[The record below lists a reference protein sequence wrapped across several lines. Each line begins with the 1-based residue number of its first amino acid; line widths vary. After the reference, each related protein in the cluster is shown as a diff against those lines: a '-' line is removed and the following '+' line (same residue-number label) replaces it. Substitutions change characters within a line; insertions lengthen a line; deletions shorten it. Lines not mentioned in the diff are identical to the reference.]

1 MAKKSKYPKEKRVKR
16 VFRHTRIEGALSIR
30 QKAYLKKI
38 QPTFIE
44 TDKFVNLE
52 NPISVRGYEY
62 YKKRTENPLNRQAW
76 TKFMKQFLKRM
87 SNSITENEAGV
98 FIKKFGY
105 FCIFKHPRKKVN
117 KGGYKNI
124 HTMGHLYLPTFIPIR
139 KDALMQ
145 QWTMDRA
152 FHKGMVNMKMGTQL
166 RAGKKYKTAF
176 TVLQNLYGRTQTFA
190 IEKQIDGN
198 N

>member
-1 MAKKSKYPKEKRVKR
+1 MAKKSRYPVENRVKR
-16 VFRHTRIEGALSIR
+16 VFRHTRIEGALTIR
-30 QKAYLKKI
+30 QKRYLNKI
-38 QPTFIE
+38 KPVFLE
-44 TDKFVNLE
+44 TDKYVNLE

-62 YKKRTENPLNRQAW
+62 YKTRTENPMNRQAW
-76 TKFMKQFLKRM
+76 TKFMRQFLKRM

-139 KDALMQ
+139 KDTLMQ

-152 FHKGMVNMKMGTQL
+152 FHKGMVNMKMGYQL

-190 IEKQIDGN
+190 IEKINDN